1 MKMKDRKKPIYLNSH
16 KYYVIYCLYCLNTSK
31 LKYNASVSHLL
42 LSPLQV
48 LFGHVTQCPLF
59 CI

>member
-1 MKMKDRKKPIYLNSH
+1 MKEEKTQFYLNSE